1 MISSTFA
8 VAGLLSLWFGP
19 NESPLRTSSRPQAAP
34 RAAPRKPVVR
44 VPIHPNATCPVM
56 GKPISKALSVDVARG
71 RIWLCCKGCR
81 AQVLAEPEA
90 AWNAAYP
97 AVQPVGNE
105 RCPVT
110 GGTLDAKAVAVTVQG
125 RSFRVADAAAAEA
138 ARRAPQRTLA
148 KALEPQL
155 VEVGNVRC
163 PIDGQPVAEDA
174 FVVVDDRIVRLT
186 REAHVAEIEADPARA
201 GLR

>member
-1 MISSTFA
+1 MLSSTFA
-8 VAGLLSLWFGP
+8 AVGLLSLWFSP
-19 NESPLRTSSRPQAAP
+19 HDSPLRTPIGPPPAP

-44 VPIHPNATCPVM
+44 VPIHPNSTCPVM
-56 GKPISKALSVDVARG
+56 GKPISKALRVDVARG

-81 AQVLAEPEA
+81 AQVLADPEA

-97 AVQPVGNE
+97 TVRPVGNE

-110 GGTLDAKAVAVTVQG
+110 GRALDERAVEVTVQG
-125 RSFRVADAAAAEA
+125 RSFRVADATAAEA

-155 VEVGNVRC
+155 VEVGNLRC

-174 FVVVDDRIVRLT
+174 FVVVDDRIVRLS
-186 REAHVAEIEADPARA
+186 REEHVAAIEAEPERA